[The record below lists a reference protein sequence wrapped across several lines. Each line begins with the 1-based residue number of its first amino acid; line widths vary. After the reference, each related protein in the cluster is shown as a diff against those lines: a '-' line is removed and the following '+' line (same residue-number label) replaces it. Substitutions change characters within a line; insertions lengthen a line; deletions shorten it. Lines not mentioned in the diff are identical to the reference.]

1 MAAQASVLSAP
12 FAGSSPAVARS
23 RAPARASKVVVAS
36 RGYPR
41 AAPVSLATARRP
53 QSLSAGVPV
62 VRVRFAARPGAVR
75 ASVRVYANAD
85 VYDPAEVR
93 TRPEYR
99 ELNRVSVEIGP
110 STGAGF
116 ARRARRGALRGR
128 RKPQI
133 AAFYSRT
140 RGPGDNS
147 SDSLPILTPLTLTD
161 ISSPPSSEQQSA
173 RGKFDAAMKVDNKVN
188 IGSQLGGGGAATLE
202 RTSFTTG
209 QAVQQTSK
217 ARLADGGGNGG
228 NGGGIK
234 NGGGGGDGDEGDDDD
249 YYDEGDEDGEGDSFI
264 STRAPL
270 EERYDRNAI
279 NAIMEEWF
287 KTLTTLPAAIRMA
300 IEMGIV
306 SSSQLVRFMSVDIR
320 PSVVR
325 AVSRSTP
332 LPVSRAFI
340 GRLMADPAFLW
351 KLGFEQTVTIAG
363 GLMYEAAH
371 RGDRLKDEW
380 DLAAANIAQL
390 SLVNAMTVW
399 CLTPCRNFGAQHKH
413 AWQRVLDSVP
423 NNAFD
428 RQGPLR
434 QYTMGMRAAS
444 VGLKA
449 AELSALGAI
458 TGGVFHGLNKALV
471 GLHKKREGDDF
482 EPTIPVPDLKTSVL
496 GMGAFMGLSCNL
508 RYQLIGGADRWMTE
522 RLTTLMSAITATGLG
537 RLANNHFG
545 DQTRLFALG
554 LPIHATMTT
563 RSAAKATPKKT
574 KKVKKK
580 VKKSKKKKAA
590 APQEAVMA

>member
-1 MAAQASVLSAP
+1 MAAQASVLSTP
-12 FAGSSPAVARS
+12 FAGVSPAVARS

-53 QSLSAGVPV
+53 QSLSAGIPV

-75 ASVRVYANAD
+75 ASVKVYAEAD
-85 VYDPAEVR
+85 VYDPTE
-93 TRPEYR
+93 
-99 ELNRVSVEIGP
+99 
-110 STGAGF
+110 
-116 ARRARRGALRGR
+116 
-128 RKPQI
+128 
-133 AAFYSRT
+133 
-140 RGPGDNS
+140 
-147 SDSLPILTPLTLTD
+147 
-161 ISSPPSSEQQSA
+161 SA
-173 RGKFDAAMKVDNKVN
+173 NGKFDAAMKISAKVN
-188 IGSQLGGGGAATLE
+188 IGSQLGGGGSATLE

-217 ARLADGGGNGG
+217 ARLADGGGGG
-228 NGGGIK
+228 ANGGGIK

-249 YYDEGDEDGEGDSFI
+249 YFDEGDEEGDGDNFM

-399 CLTPCRNFGAQHKH
+399 CLTPTRSFGAQHKH
-413 AWQRVLDSVP
+413 AWQRVLDSIP

-428 RQGPLR
+428 KQGPLR

-444 VGLKA
+444 VGVKA
-449 AELSALGAI
+449 MELSALGAI
-458 TGGVFHGLNKALV
+458 TGGAFHGLNKALV

-482 EPTIPVPDLKTSVL
+482 EPSVPVPDLKTSVL

-554 LPIHATMTT
+554 QIGRASC
-563 RSAAKATPKKT
+563 RER
-574 KKVKKK
+574 V
-580 VKKSKKKKAA
+580 
-590 APQEAVMA
+590 